1 MNWVVS
7 GRRIKGMGELEE
19 MKCRLEFF
27 SQPKN
32 PSAKKKETG

>member
-19 MKCRLEFF
+19 MKCRLEFLF
-27 SQPKN
+27 QPKH
-32 PSAKKKETG
+32 PSAKNKETG